1 MNQQSYRKNFV
12 IGVVAIGAIAGIA
25 VGFFTAHGMKGTGSV
40 SALPG
45 RAGEMATGSVSAL
58 PGRAGEMGEMKGMPM
73 DQMDMNATAP
83 AGEKSMEGMAG
94 MPGMSA
100 APSGAVA
107 IPAVARQLI
116 GVRSASAA
124 YTTLTQEIR
133 TVGTVGYD
141 ERGLTQVT
149 LKISGWV
156 REVFVNSIGRPVRKG
171 EPLFTFYSP
180 DLLATQDEYLLAVKT
195 QAQLATSP
203 LDEAKANA
211 ASLVASARERLRLWD
226 LTDAQITALEHR
238 GKAEPVLTVYAPSSG
253 IVLKREAL
261 PGKYVEPGT
270 TLYEVADLST
280 VWISADIY
288 ESEVA
293 SVKLD
298 QPISV
303 SFSAYPGETFRGNM
317 AYIYPS
323 VNMEARTVRVRFE
336 LPNPELKLK
345 PGMYGNVTLQ
355 TDAVKALVV
364 PKEAV
369 LETGLRQLVFMDRGQ
384 GQYEQTLVKLGR
396 RSQDEVE
403 VMEGLKEGDRIVTS
417 ANFLLDAE
425 SKLTSA
431 SSMQAM
437 MGRIGM
443 GDWQM
448 RGAHEGKMEGMEGMD
463 MGKGGVSA
471 PPGREGEKDD
481 MKGMPMGDTKGM
493 EGMKGMQGMPMGDM
507 KGMQGMKGM
516 ESMPGMDSGKGG
528 VSAPPGRAGE
538 MGSKKEGAETRQAAG
553 LSLTLNTAPESPKA
567 GNVLLKLKL
576 NDQAGKPVTNAQVV
590 FVYTMPMPG
599 MIDSKV
605 SARHTKDGLYEGTV
619 LFGMG
624 GTWVVTVN
632 VTVPGRPPITEKFQF
647 SVAGGGM

>member
-1 MNQQSYRKNFV
+1 MNQQSYKKNFV
-12 IGVVAIGAIAGIA
+12 IGAVAIGAIAGVA
-25 VGFFTAHGMKGTGSV
+25 AGFFTAYGIMGTGGV
-40 SALPG
+40 SAPPG
-45 RAGEMATGSVSAL
+45 RAGEKIAGSVSVSPAQ
-58 PGRAGEMGEMKGMPM
+58 AGEKEEMKGMSM
-73 DQMDMNATAP
+73 EQMDMKEMAP
-83 AGEKSMEGMAG
+83 VGEKLMAGMEG
-94 MPGMSA
+94 MPGMSSS
-100 APSGAVA
+100 PSGAVV

-124 YTTLTQEIR
+124 YRTLTQEIR

-171 EPLFTFYSP
+171 EALFTFYSP
-180 DLLATQDEYLLAVKT
+180 DLLASQDEYLLALRT
-195 QAQLATSP
+195 QARLATSP

-211 ASLVASARERLRLWD
+211 ASLVTSARERLRLWD
-226 LTDAQITALEHR
+226 LTDAQITALERR
-238 GKAEPVLTVYAPSSG
+238 GKAEPALTIYAPSSG

-270 TLYEVADLST
+270 TLYEVADLSR

-293 SVKLD
+293 AVKLD

-303 SFSAYPGETFRGNM
+303 SFAAYPGETFHGSM

-323 VNMEARTVRVRFE
+323 LNAEARTVRVRFE
-336 LPNPELKLK
+336 LPNPGLKLK

-355 TDAVKALVV
+355 TDAAKALVV

-384 GQYEQTLVKLGR
+384 GRYEQTLVKLGR
-396 RSQDEVE
+396 RNQDEVE

-448 RGAHEGKMEGMEGMD
+448 SGAYEGKMEGM
-463 MGKGGVSA
+463 V
-471 PPGREGEKDD
+471 
-481 MKGMPMGDTKGM
+481 GM
-493 EGMKGMQGMPMGDM
+493 EGMGDMKGMPMGDM
-507 KGMQGMKGM
+507 KGMEGMKGM
-516 ESMPGMDSGKGG
+516 DNMPGM
-528 VSAPPGRAGE
+528 E
-538 MGSKKEGAETRQAAG
+538 MGSNKGMAGAGIRQAAG
-553 LSLTLNTAPESPKA
+553 ISLTLKTSPENPKA
-567 GNVLLKLKL
+567 GNVLLKLTL
-576 NDQAGKPVTNAQVV
+576 NDQAGKPVTNAQVL

-599 MIDSKV
+599 MTDSKV
-605 SARHTKDGLYEGTV
+605 TARHTKDGLYEGTV
-619 LFGMG
+619 MFGMG
-624 GTWVVTVN
+624 GTWVVTAN
-632 VTVPGRPPITEKFQF
+632 VTIPGKPAIAEKFQF

>member
-1 MNQQSYRKNFV
+1 MSQDIGRKSLV
-12 IGVVAIGAIAGIA
+12 VGVAVASLVIGAIAG
-25 VGFFTAHGMKGTGSV
+25 FFAAHRVMSDMSGMKSSGPMKGH
-40 SALPG
+40 
-45 RAGEMATGSVSAL
+45 EMEGMS
-58 PGRAGEMGEMKGMPM
+58 MKGM
-73 DQMDMNATAP
+73 
-83 AGEKSMEGMAG
+83 SMEGT
-94 MPGMSA
+94 MPMKDIEPMSGDSD
-100 APSGAVA
+100 APSGAVVV
-107 IPAVARQLI
+107 PAMARQLI

-124 YTTLTQEIR
+124 YATLTQEIR

-141 ERGLTQVT
+141 ERGLTQIT
-149 LKISGWV
+149 LKTSGWV

-180 DLLATQDEYLLAVKT
+180 DLLATQDEYLLALRA
-195 QAQLATSP
+195 QAQLAASP

-211 ASLVASARERLRLWD
+211 VSLVASARERLRLWEV
-226 LTDAQITALEHR
+226 TDAQIAALEHR

-303 SFSAYPGETFRGNM
+303 SFAAYPRETFYGKM

-323 VNMEARTVRVRFE
+323 LNVEARTVRVRFE
-336 LPNPELKLK
+336 LPNPGLKLK

-355 TDAVKALVV
+355 TDEATALVV
-364 PKEAV
+364 PKEAI

-384 GQYEQTLVKLGR
+384 GRYEQTLVKLGR
-396 RSQDEVE
+396 RNQDIVE

-425 SKLTSA
+425 SKLASS
-431 SSMQAM
+431 SSMQGM

-443 GDWQM
+443 ADWQM
-448 RGAHEGKMEGMEGMD
+448 RGAYEAKMA
-463 MGKGGVSA
+463 MG
-471 PPGREGEKDD
+471 E
-481 MKGMPMGDTKGM
+481 
-493 EGMKGMQGMPMGDM
+493 
-507 KGMQGMKGM
+507 
-516 ESMPGMDSGKGG
+516 GG

-538 MGSKKEGAETRQAAG
+538 MDSMKGKQGKEGMKGMSGMSSMATDSATATSEARKVAGYVLTFTTLPET
-553 LSLTLNTAPESPKA
+553 PKA
-567 GNVLLKLKL
+567 GEVLLRLKVT
-576 NDQAGKPVTNAQVV
+576 DQTGKPVTNAQVV

-599 MIDSKV
+599 MTDSKAM
-605 SARHTKDGLYEGTV
+605 ARHMKDGLYEGTV

-632 VTVPGRPPITEKFQF
+632 VTVPGQPAIVETFQF
-647 SVAGGGM
+647 LVAGGGM

>member
-1 MNQQSYRKNFV
+1 MSQQSYRKYFMV
-12 IGVVAIGAIAGIA
+12 GAVAMGAIAGVA
-25 VGFFTAHGMKGTGSV
+25 VGVFTTHKAAADV
-40 SALPG
+40 
-45 RAGEMATGSVSAL
+45 E
-58 PGRAGEMGEMKGMPM
+58 EMKGMSM
-73 DQMDMNATAP
+73 EQMDMKEMASV
-83 AGEKSMEGMAG
+83 GEKSMEGIAG

-100 APSGAVA
+100 LPSGAVA

-116 GVRSASAA
+116 GVRSTAAA
-124 YTTLTQEIR
+124 YQTLTQEIR

-149 LKISGWV
+149 LKISGWI
-156 REVFVNSIGRPVRKG
+156 REVFVNSLGRPVRKG
-171 EPLFTFYSP
+171 EPLFTVYSP
-180 DLLATQDEYLLAVKT
+180 DLLATQDEYLLALRA
-195 QAQLATSP
+195 QAQLAASP

-226 LTDAQITALEHR
+226 LTDAQITGLERR

-303 SFSAYPGETFRGNM
+303 SFAAYPGETFHGNM

-323 VNMEARTVRVRFE
+323 LNQEARTVRVRFE

-345 PGMYGNVTLQ
+345 PGMYGNVSLQ
-355 TDAVKALVV
+355 TDATKALVV

-384 GQYEQTLVKLGR
+384 GRYEQTLVKLGR
-396 RSQDEVE
+396 RNQDHVE
-403 VMEGLKEGDRIVTS
+403 VMEGLKEGDQIVTS

-448 RGAHEGKMEGMEGMD
+448 RGAHEGKMEGMD
-463 MGKGGVSA
+463 MS
-471 PPGREGEKDD
+471 D
-481 MKGMPMGDTKGM
+481 MKGMPMGDVKGM
-493 EGMKGMQGMPMGDM
+493 EGMKGSSVTEP
-507 KGMQGMKGM
+507 
-516 ESMPGMDSGKGG
+516 
-528 VSAPPGRAGE
+528 
-538 MGSKKEGAETRQAAG
+538 RQAAG
-553 LSLTLNTAPESPKA
+553 LSFTLKMSPEKPTA
-567 GNVLLKLKL
+567 GNVLLKLTL
-576 NDQAGKPVTNAQVV
+576 NDQAGQPVTNAQVV

-599 MIDSKV
+599 MTDSKAA
-605 SARHTKDGLYEGTV
+605 ARHTKDGHYEGTV

-624 GTWVVTVN
+624 GTWVVTAN
-632 VTVPGRPPITEKFQF
+632 VTVPGRPPVAEKYQF
-647 SVAGGGM
+647 SVGGGGM

>member
-1 MNQQSYRKNFV
+1 MIRQSDRKQFGMSV
-12 IGVVAIGAIAGIA
+12 AAIGVIAGVA
-25 VGFFTAHGMKGTGSV
+25 VGYVFAHGMMG
-40 SALPG
+40 
-45 RAGEMATGSVSAL
+45 AGGVLAS
-58 PGRAGEMGEMKGMPM
+58 PRQAGVTKGMDMEPM
-73 DQMDMNATAP
+73 AP
-83 AGEKSMEGMAG
+83 AAEKSMEGMAG
-94 MPGMSA
+94 MSA
-100 APSGAVA
+100 APPGTVPISAVT
-107 IPAVARQLI
+107 RQLI
-116 GVRSASAA
+116 GVRSAAA
-124 YTTLTQEIR
+124 VYKTLTQEIR

-149 LKISGWV
+149 LKTAGWV
-156 REVFVNSIGRPVRKG
+156 REVFIDSVGRPVRKG

-180 DLLATQDEYLLAVKT
+180 DLLATQDEYLLALRA
-195 QAQLATSP
+195 QAKLAASP

-226 LTDAQITALEHR
+226 LTDTQITALERR

-270 TLYEVADLST
+270 TLYEVANLST

-288 ESEVA
+288 ESEIA
-293 SVKLD
+293 SVKLG

-303 SFSAYPGETFRGNM
+303 SFASYPGEIFRGNM

-323 VNMEARTVRVRFE
+323 LNQEARTVRVRFE
-336 LPNPELKLK
+336 LPNPGLKLK

-355 TDAVKALVV
+355 TDAATALVV

-384 GQYEQTLVKLGR
+384 GRYEPASVKLGR
-396 RSQDEVE
+396 RSQDSVE
-403 VMEGLKEGDRIVTS
+403 VLEGLNEGDRIVTS

-448 RGAHEGKMEGMEGMD
+448 RGAYEGKMEGMGM
-463 MGKGGVSA
+463 GN
-471 PPGREGEKDD
+471 
-481 MKGMPMGDTKGM
+481 MKGM
-493 EGMKGMQGMPMGDM
+493 E
-507 KGMQGMKGM
+507 GMQGMKGM
-516 ESMPGMDSGKGG
+516 EGMPGM
-528 VSAPPGRAGE
+528 E
-538 MGSKKEGAETRQAAG
+538 MGSKKEGAETRQVNG
-553 LSLTLNTAPESPKA
+553 LTLALTTAPEHPKS
-567 GNVLLKLKL
+567 GDVLLKVKL
-576 NDQAGKPVTNAQVV
+576 TDQSGKPVTNAQVG

-599 MIDSKV
+599 MTDSKAV
-605 SARHTKDGLYEGTV
+605 ARHTADGLYEGKV
-619 LFGMG
+619 MFGMG

-632 VTVPGRPPITEKFQF
+632 VTAPGRPPVAEQYQF
-647 SVAGGGM
+647 SVGAGGM

>member
-1 MNQQSYRKNFV
+1 MSQDIGRKSLVVGVAVAGLV
-12 IGVVAIGAIAGIA
+12 IGTI
-25 VGFFTAHGMKGTGSV
+25 VGFFAAHGVMSDMSGMKS
-40 SALPG
+40 S
-45 RAGEMATGSVSAL
+45 
-58 PGRAGEMGEMKGMPM
+58 GEMKGHEMDGMSMKEMPM
-73 DQMDMNATAP
+73 
-83 AGEKSMEGMAG
+83 EGTMPMKDIEP
-94 MPGMSA
+94 MPGASD
-100 APSGAVA
+100 APSGAVVV
-107 IPAVARQLI
+107 PAVARQLI
-116 GVRSASAA
+116 GVRSTSAA
-124 YTTLTQEIR
+124 YATLTQEIR

-149 LKISGWV
+149 LKTSGWV

-180 DLLATQDEYLLAVKT
+180 DLLATQDEYLLALRA
-195 QAQLATSP
+195 QAQLAVSP

-211 ASLVASARERLRLWD
+211 ASLVASARERLRLWEV
-226 LTDAQITALEHR
+226 TDAQIAALEHR
-238 GKAEPVLTVYAPSSG
+238 GKAEPVLMVYAPSSG

-303 SFSAYPGETFRGNM
+303 SFAAYPGKTFHGKM

-323 VNMEARTVRVRFE
+323 LNVETRTVRVRVE
-336 LPNPELKLK
+336 LPNPGLKLK

-355 TDAVKALVV
+355 TDGATALVV
-364 PKEAV
+364 PKEAI

-384 GQYEQTLVKLGR
+384 GRYEQTLVKLGR
-396 RSQDEVE
+396 RNQDTVE

-425 SKLTSA
+425 SKLASS
-431 SSMQAM
+431 SSMQGM

-448 RGAHEGKMEGMEGMD
+448 RGAHEGKMEGMEGM
-463 MGKGGVSA
+463 G
-471 PPGREGEKDD
+471 D
-481 MKGMPMGDTKGM
+481 MKSMPMGNM
-493 EGMKGMQGMPMGDM
+493 EGMKGSFATEP
-507 KGMQGMKGM
+507 
-516 ESMPGMDSGKGG
+516 
-528 VSAPPGRAGE
+528 
-538 MGSKKEGAETRQAAG
+538 RQVAG
-553 LSLTLNTAPESPKA
+553 LSLMLTTVPDKPKA
-567 GNVLLKLKL
+567 GNVLLNLKL
-576 NDQAGKPVTNAQVV
+576 TDQARKPVTNAQVV

-599 MIDSKV
+599 MTDSKAM
-605 SARHTKDGLYEGTV
+605 ARHTKDGLYEGTV

-632 VTVPGRPPITEKFQF
+632 VTVPGQPAIVETFQF
-647 SVAGGGM
+647 LVAGGGM

>member
-1 MNQQSYRKNFV
+1 MNQQSYKKNFV
-12 IGVVAIGAIAGIA
+12 IGVVAIGAIAGVA
-25 VGFFTAHGMKGTGSV
+25 VGFFTAHGTMGTMADMTKGTG
-40 SALPG
+40 
-45 RAGEMATGSVSAL
+45 
-58 PGRAGEMGEMKGMPM
+58 
-73 DQMDMNATAP
+73 
-83 AGEKSMEGMAG
+83 GEKSMEGMEG

-100 APSGAVA
+100 SPSGAVV

-171 EPLFTFYSP
+171 EALFTFYSP
-180 DLLATQDEYLLAVKT
+180 DLLATQDEYLLALRT
-195 QAQLATSP
+195 QARLATSP

-211 ASLVASARERLRLWD
+211 AALVASARERLRLWD
-226 LTDAQITALEHR
+226 LTDGQITALERR
-238 GKAEPVLTVYAPSSG
+238 GKAEPLLTVYAPSSG

-280 VWISADIY
+280 VWITADIY
-288 ESEVA
+288 ESDVA

-298 QPISV
+298 QPMSV
-303 SFSAYPGETFRGNM
+303 SFAAYPGEVFRGSK

-323 VNMEARTVRVRFE
+323 LNQEARTVRVRFE
-336 LPNPELKLK
+336 LPNPGLKLK
-345 PGMYGNVTLQ
+345 PGMYGNVSLQ

-384 GQYEQTLVKLGR
+384 GRYEQRLVKLGR
-396 RSQDEVE
+396 RNQDEVE

-448 RGAHEGKMEGMEGMD
+448 RGAHEGKMEGMEGM
-463 MGKGGVSA
+463 G
-471 PPGREGEKDD
+471 D
-481 MKGMPMGDTKGM
+481 MKGMPMGDVKGM

-507 KGMQGMKGM
+507 KGMEGMKGM
-516 ESMPGMDSGKGG
+516 ENMPGM
-528 VSAPPGRAGE
+528 E
-538 MGSKKEGAETRQAAG
+538 MGSK
-553 LSLTLNTAPESPKA
+553 
-567 GNVLLKLKL
+567 
-576 NDQAGKPVTNAQVV
+576 
-590 FVYTMPMPG
+590 
-599 MIDSKV
+599 
-605 SARHTKDGLYEGTV
+605 
-619 LFGMG
+619 
-624 GTWVVTVN
+624 
-632 VTVPGRPPITEKFQF
+632 
-647 SVAGGGM
+647 